1 MDWLQFFAS
10 IVGSLAWP
18 GAAVASVFMLRT
30 PLGKVVPLIRTLKYK
45 DWQIDVGQELE
56 AAREKVEGNSGDNA
70 IAVPEEP
77 TPAIRQLAQIDPRAA
92 VLSAWAPVELAL
104 QELGRETG
112 AYQIGVPLYVLVKR
126 LHGQGVV
133 DDGTYQVLERLRR
146 IRNEAV
152 HLNEISFDEAISMGE
167 MCEWALKK
175 LMVLAASTHAPA
187 PASDPVP

>member
-10 IVGSLAWP
+10 IVGSVAWP
-18 GAAVASVFMLRT
+18 AAVVALVFLLRE

-56 AAREKVEGNSGDNA
+56 AAREKVEGNGDQA

-92 VLSAWAPVELAL
+92 ALSAWAPVELAL
-104 QELGRETG
+104 KDLGRETG
-112 AYQIGVPLYVLVKR
+112 AFQTDVPMSVLIRR
-126 LHGQGVV
+126 LHSQGVV
-133 DDGTYQVLERLRR
+133 DDSAYQVLERLRR

-152 HLNEISFDEAISMGE
+152 HLSEISFDEAISMGE
-167 MCEWALKK
+167 MCEWALQK
-175 LMVLAASTHAPA
+175 LKAFNAATRVPA
-187 PASDPVP
+187 PGHRTAS